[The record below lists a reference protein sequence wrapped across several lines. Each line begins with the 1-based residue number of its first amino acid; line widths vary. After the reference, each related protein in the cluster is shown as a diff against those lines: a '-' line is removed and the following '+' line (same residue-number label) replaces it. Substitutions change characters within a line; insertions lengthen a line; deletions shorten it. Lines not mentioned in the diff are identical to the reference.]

1 MTVIIQ
7 LVVGV
12 EYTLGGL
19 DVLTVE
25 WSWDHVP
32 ELGMLQQLQQL
43 RSFFIPLPTFSKVQ
57 QLSLLLKIGRQPE
70 SLD

>member
-12 EYTLGGL
+12 EYALGGL

-43 RSFFIPLPTFSKVQ
+43 RVRSSSPCPRSRKSNSFRYFSRLVDN
-57 QLSLLLKIGRQPE
+57 LNP
-70 SLD
+70 